1 MTRTTG
7 SSPRIR
13 ERAATLAR
21 ALVCLPALLA
31 ASTLARLLII
41 PLGIGFF
48 YSRVGLGL
56 GGSLLV
62 IAACLCGVDSF
73 CLRRLLRWTGGGLPL
88 LVGVVIL
95 TGILRGTGF
104 YLVIAH
110 IWSAYL
116 SSVHGIFTDIFVPE
130 ILLWIA
136 LGCREAW
143 WLTRKAGAVPP
154 PLPGPRVFRL
164 IAAVALAGIL
174 LQLTQYLCVGER
186 LFVLIQPHLFVIIVL
201 AGWRRLH
208 RASFERLFFSTT
220 WGMGTLRLTVAI
232 WATAMLS
239 LLLHKGFCALFGLK
253 YFYLFGLVGADVL
266 LLVAVAGCLA
276 LRRIM
281 RQGRNALT
289 YRGGPLR
296 RIGILLAASSVSRLL
311 ILTGGMRVCWEAWEL
326 NMSSLLGNL
335 FAGLPHAFAGGGLS
349 GLIDDACFSLDFA
362 LLSTPAA
369 LYALLG
375 LLACQY
381 VFDGICLFLI
391 PGRGGFGMLF
401 GQAVL
406 TGIIRCVVVCVY
418 TSTVDIRG
426 LCLLDMVVWL
436 CLGALAARRLSRR
449 QGQQAEAP
457 Q

>member
-1 MTRTTG
+1 MTRTTD

-13 ERAATLAR
+13 ECTATLAR

-31 ASTLARLLII
+31 ASSFARLLII

-56 GGSLLV
+56 GVSLLA

-116 SSVHGIFTDIFVPE
+116 SSVHSLFTDIFVPE

-143 WLTRKAGAVPP
+143 WLTRKAGTVPP
-154 PLPGPRVFRL
+154 PLPGPRVLRV
-164 IAAVALAGIL
+164 IAAVGLAGIFF
-174 LQLTQYLCVGER
+174 QVTQYLCGGKR
-186 LFVLIQPHLFVIIVL
+186 LFVLLQPHLFVIIVL
-201 AGWRRLH
+201 AGWRWLYK
-208 RASFERLFFSTT
+208 ATFDRLFFSA
-220 WGMGTLRLTVAI
+220 WGMGTLRLAVAI
-232 WATAMLS
+232 WASAMLS
-239 LLLHKGFCALFGLK
+239 LLLHKGFCVLFGLK

-276 LRRIM
+276 LRRLM
-281 RQGRNALT
+281 HQGKNALT

-296 RIGILLAASSVSRLL
+296 RMAILLAASGVSRLL
-311 ILTGGMRVCWEAWEL
+311 LLAGGMRVCWEAWEL

-335 FAGLPHAFAGGGLS
+335 FAGLPHAFVTGGLS
-349 GLIDDACFSLDFA
+349 ALVDDACFSLDFA
-362 LLSTPAA
+362 LLSTPSA

-391 PGRGGFGMLF
+391 PGRGNFGMLF

-406 TGIIRCVVVCVY
+406 TGVIRCVVVCAY
-418 TSTVDIRG
+418 TSAVDIRG

-436 CLGALAARRLSRR
+436 CLGALAAWRLSRR
-449 QGQQAEAP
+449 DGQQAKAP
-457 Q
+457 L